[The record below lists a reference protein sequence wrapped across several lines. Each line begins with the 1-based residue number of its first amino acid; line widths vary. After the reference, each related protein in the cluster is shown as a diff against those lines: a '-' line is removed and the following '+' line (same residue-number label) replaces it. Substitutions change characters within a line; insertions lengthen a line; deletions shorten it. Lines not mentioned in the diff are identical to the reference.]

1 MDYRMKNNLEI
12 LNELKMHAPKL
23 HQLKEETPVFDEER
37 PDEGYFNNLQD
48 LVLTQY
54 KIESYTISD
63 ETVPSDYFNSLQNN
77 VLNELKVAD
86 KKNRLTVWKKYAAVL
101 VVVLISVFTVGYF
114 LNYGTNRMQDDY
126 QVNLNALEDGDL
138 MIALDD
144 YINKKVDLNM
154 MIEHGV
160 LDDFSNDEPSEEYEL
175 IDYMNINE
183 NEILESYQNK
193 Q

>member
-23 HQLKEETPVFDEER
+23 HQLKEEAPVFDEER
-37 PDEGYFNNLQD
+37 PDERYFKNLQD
-48 LVLTQY
+48 IVLTQY

-63 ETVPSDYFNSLQNN
+63 EPVPSDYFNSLQNN

-86 KKNRLTVWKKYAAVL
+86 KKNRLTVLKKYAAVV

-114 LNYGTNRMQDDY
+114 LNYGTNRVQDDY
-126 QVNLNALEDGDL
+126 QVNLNALEDGEL

-144 YINKKVDLNM
+144 YINKKVDLNV